1 MQEPGAGLQLKC
13 KFHWRAKSFQAA
25 ESLSVCVLVL
35 LFSTV
40 VIARNHKSIISIL
53 CLYKTG
59 HLKWLQ
65 KGRVAG
71 HNKTWEGQREKYI
84 KKKWDRV
91 LSYSTSSK
99 ICLLKNAII
108 VFFCLPAFFFFQVTA
123 WIKWED
129 THVFYADLR
138 VLYMGTT
145 YKDLQH
151 DLGICWW
158 LFLCTKT
165 WGRSLIQ
172 ASL

>member
-1 MQEPGAGLQLKC
+1 MQIPLTC
-13 KFHWRAKSFQAA
+13 AKSFQAA

-59 HLKWLQ
+59 HLKWVQ

-91 LSYSTSSK
+91 LSYSTGSK

-108 VFFCLPAFFFFQVTA
+108 VFFCSPAFFFF
-123 WIKWED
+123 
-129 THVFYADLR
+129 
-138 VLYMGTT
+138 
-145 YKDLQH
+145 
-151 DLGICWW
+151 
-158 LFLCTKT
+158 
-165 WGRSLIQ
+165 RSLHESNEKTLMFSMQTSGCFRWVLHIKICNMIWGF
-172 ASL
+172 ADGFFFVLKPEVGL